1 MDRLTSM
8 SVFVKVAEAGSFAAV
23 ADALG
28 LSAPMVGKHVRFLE
42 DRLGARLI
50 NRTTRRQTLTDFG
63 RVYYDRCKLV
73 LAEADAAEALAE
85 DLLGVPRGPL
95 RVSMPVLFGRRCVAP
110 ILLKVA
116 QQHPKLELNLSFSDR
131 PVDLMEDGFDLAI
144 RNGRVG
150 EGAGLVTR
158 RIVQQRMTVCA
169 SPTYLAAHGTPRS
182 ISDLEHH
189 QAIIYSRS
197 GRSRTWV
204 FPREGRASFE
214 VTPKNRLRFDDLEA
228 IADAAVSG
236 MGLAWLPCWLIR
248 ERVQSGALVR
258 VLAEHPG
265 LVLDS
270 YALWLQ
276 TPYLPLRTRVA
287 VDALTAELPRIMEE
301 SAAAP
306 TSDEQY

>member
-42 DRLGARLI
+42 DRLGTRLI

-73 LAEADAAEALAE
+73 LAEDEAAEALAE
-85 DLLGVPRGPL
+85 DLLGVPCGPL

-110 ILLKVA
+110 ILLKLV
-116 QQHPKLELNLSFSDR
+116 QQHPKLELNLFFSDR
-131 PVDLMEDGFDLAI
+131 PVDLMEDAVDLAI
-144 RNGRVG
+144 RNGSVG
-150 EGAGLVTR
+150 EGTGLVTR

-169 SPTYLAAHGTPRS
+169 SPKYLATHGTPRS
-182 ISDLEHH
+182 IPDLEQH
-189 QAIIYSRS
+189 QAVIYSRS
-197 GRSRTWV
+197 GRSRAWL
-204 FPREGRASFE
+204 FPLEDGGSFE
-214 VTPKNRLRFDDLEA
+214 VTPKSRLRFDDLEA
-228 IADAAVSG
+228 IADAAVLG
-236 MGLAWLPCWLIR
+236 IGLAWLPCWLVR
-248 ERVQSGALVR
+248 DRVQSGALVR
-258 VLAEHPG
+258 VLTEYPG

-276 TPYLPLRTRVA
+276 TPYLPLRIRVA
-287 VDALTAELPRIMEE
+287 VDALAAELPGIMEE

-306 TSDEQY
+306 RSDE

>member
-1 MDRLTSM
+1 M
-8 SVFVKVAEAGSFAAV
+8 SVFAKVAEAGSFAAV

-50 NRTTRRQTLTDFG
+50 NRTTRRHTLTDFG

-73 LAEADAAEALAE
+73 LAEAEAAEALAD

-110 ILLKVA
+110 ILLKLA
-116 QQHPKLELNLSFSDR
+116 DQHPKLELNLSFSDR
-131 PVDLMEDGFDLAI
+131 PIDLMEDGFDLAI
-144 RNGRVG
+144 RNGSVG

-158 RIVQQRMTVCA
+158 RIAEQRMTVCA
-169 SPTYLAAHGTPRS
+169 SPNYLAAHGTPQS
-182 ISDLEHH
+182 IPDLEQH
-189 QAIIYSRS
+189 QAVIYSRS
-197 GRSRTWV
+197 GRTRAWRFFTKD
-204 FPREGRASFE
+204 RASIE
-214 VTPKNRLRFDDLEA
+214 VTPLSRLRLDDLEA

-248 ERVQSGALVR
+248 DRVQSGALVR
-258 VLAEHPG
+258 VLTDHPG

-270 YALWLQ
+270 HALWLH
-276 TPYLPLRTRVA
+276 TPYLPLRIRVA
-287 VDALTAELPRIMEE
+287 VDALAAELPGIMEE
-301 SAAAP
+301 
-306 TSDEQY
+306 